1 MAWTRA
7 VWLEYSKEGVV
18 SEFENTIPSNWI
30 KSGFVY
36 WPNRKVESAVQKRY
50 DPTDDWLKFKLKYV
64 KITDNDRGVCD
75 EYGDNVTAGET
86 AGVMDIIKCKQISP
100 NKKRTVLPLPVP
112 PTKKKRT
119 TKSSLDVTQ
128 FLDDQDENSEEEM
141 FLKKK
146 KRINIKS
153 KCLPLNSLP
162 GSSQISMP
170 KNSQR
175 MDSMI
180 APENVCLMSSV
191 IPSILPIRKDSASI
205 RDELFLNNNDN
216 KAFQLMVIRKLEH
229 IDTRLDDLFRLV
241 STFNESKDDVYHLP
255 QPFAELADLITFDA
269 GLTNLKEFKAFVK
282 ELSRLGGSSAKK
294 CVANVLN
301 RLMANKLQAKF
312 NLTGSNTK
320 QTKKI
325 GFQTLNIYRDAV
337 TRSFKIKKHDART
350 YIADCLKFAPYR
362 LDGGKRA
369 SNQNETEVYKD
380 ADAYICDEENDDI
393 LSRSF

>member
-86 AGVMDIIKCKQISP
+86 AGVMDII
-100 NKKRTVLPLPVP
+100 N
-112 PTKKKRT
+112 
-119 TKSSLDVTQ
+119 VTQ

-312 NLTGSNTK
+312 NLTESNTK

-325 GFQTLNIYRDAV
+325 GFQTLNIYRGVIDAV